1 MDRDLKRSII
11 LDNYQNP
18 NMKHT
23 SNEDY
28 VKINTRN
35 VSCIDNLDIYLK
47 IEDNI
52 IKDISFEGEA
62 CVISISSTNILANM
76 LVGKTKEEGI
86 YIIDNYLKMI
96 NEEEYDK
103 DVLKELLA
111 FDDTSRQPSRI
122 KCATLSANGIKDY
135 LEEEISININ
145 KDNNTFEPSD
155 IDIDEDVDDN
165 NKNNEKDIEDNQKNN
180 QNLNLTYAVRDG
192 IVSHCGEIDENG
204 LKPRDEYIDLNN
216 YNKPNEYAPY
226 TWEGCTV
233 KIADKISY
241 LGRDIEDAIS
251 LGILDEH
258 LEELYE
264 LLNYGRNEV
273 INNTVIINDLIY
285 DLCNNSSIE
294 KGLYFSDKMFNKI
307 KEIKNFSNFDLDTML
322 KMKAIIENM
331 NKGQNDPR
339 ANLLKSLKPYLK
351 QSRKNK
357 VDQYIKLFS
366 MGKAFEILNPL
377 GGEKKNDV

>member
-103 DVLKELLA
+103 DLLEELLA
-111 FDDTSRQPSRI
+111 YEDIYKQPARK
-122 KCATLSANGIKDY
+122 KCATLAILGIKD
-135 LEEEISININ
+135 L
-145 KDNNTFEPSD
+145 
-155 IDIDEDVDDN
+155 
-165 NKNNEKDIEDNQKNN
+165 
-180 QNLNLTYAVRDG
+180 
-192 IVSHCGEIDENG
+192 
-204 LKPRDEYIDLNN
+204 
-216 YNKPNEYAPY
+216 
-226 TWEGCTV
+226 
-233 KIADKISY
+233 
-241 LGRDIEDAIS
+241 
-251 LGILDEH
+251 
-258 LEELYE
+258 
-264 LLNYGRNEV
+264 
-273 INNTVIINDLIY
+273 
-285 DLCNNSSIE
+285 IE
-294 KGLYFSDKMFNKI
+294 K
-307 KEIKNFSNFDLDTML
+307 
-322 KMKAIIENM
+322 
-331 NKGQNDPR
+331 
-339 ANLLKSLKPYLK
+339 
-351 QSRKNK
+351 
-357 VDQYIKLFS
+357 
-366 MGKAFEILNPL
+366 
-377 GGEKKNDV
+377 